1 MSVMMASKFER
12 RLKRRDER
20 VVNALQALQHATFE
34 KPLYAGALL
43 HSSPTVYLAA
53 FAKG

>member
-1 MSVMMASKFER
+1 MGGIMAGKFER

-20 VVNALQALQHATFE
+20 VVNAPTRRLSAKIR
-34 KPLYAGALL
+34 KPSYAGLLL
-43 HSSPTVYLAA
+43 HASRMVYLAA